1 MIAAIALVDLDD
13 TLFQTAR
20 KCPPGVPPAALT
32 PMASDKAGAP
42 ISFATPVQ
50 AAWTDWLLGSAL
62 VIPVTGRSRD
72 ALGRV
77 SLPYQYAIAAH
88 GGVVLRPGGLVCPQW
103 SALMA
108 QGAAAHR
115 SELDRLAALCTQL
128 AQAAGEG
135 DAIGVRIIGE
145 QDAGLYVVAKHRDQ
159 TGGEPALHRLAA
171 AAGEALPRGWTL
183 HVNGNN
189 VALLPPFLGKRQA
202 AEFLLADLRA
212 LYPGRPVLGMG
223 DSVTD
228 APFMQLCDFAV
239 VPGDTQLSAAIWR
252 GLDAP
257 A

>member
-13 TLFQTAR
+13 TLFQTVR
-20 KCPPGVPPAALT
+20 KCPPGLPPHALT
-32 PMASDKAGAP
+32 PMASDKSGAP

-50 AAWTDWLLGSAL
+50 AAWTDWLLSSAL
-62 VIPVTGRSRD
+62 VVPVTGRSRD
-72 ALGRV
+72 ALSRV
-77 SLPYQYAIAAH
+77 NLACDYAIAAH
-88 GGVVLRPGGLVCPQW
+88 GGVVLRPGGVVCPDW
-103 SALMA
+103 SARMTQA
-108 QGAAAHR
+108 AAAHR
-115 SELDRLAALCTQL
+115 AELDRLAALCQQL
-128 AQAAGEG
+128 AQDAGAGAE
-135 DAIGVRIIGE
+135 IGVRIIGE
-145 QDAGLYVVAKHRDQ
+145 ADTGLYVVAKHRDQ
-159 TGGEPALHRLAA
+159 THGEPALHRLAA
-171 AAGEALPRGWTL
+171 AAGQELPPGWVL

-239 VPGDTQLSAAIWR
+239 VPAQTQLAAAIWR
-252 GLDAP
+252 GLDAS